1 MAEIKT
7 NTKGRVKTQ
16 IHTWCEFSKKVGDKN
31 KSRFPAKKVVKTSA
45 NHQNKSQFPWKQTK
59 SNFDGQTSVF
69 CSPHLFPMSL
79 ARTFCASS
87 GPPHFN
93 INSLL
98 WYKLG
103 CHQYAHCV
111 WSARQKI
118 KVQGPSSY
126 FIFQGPPSLQVSL
139 FFSTACWCSPTFV
152 RRLFC
157 FLLLR
162 IPKKKLR
169 RHPAITME
177 PGRRR
182 HSCVPAANRSY
193 RRSST
198 RSEASRLDDHDML
211 AFDEFLGHATH
222 LENCSVTWTFCSL
235 QVWDRHRQCGSEGS
249 KINLK
254 KSDFVWIYQRTKS
267 LIW

>member
-1 MAEIKT
+1 MAETKR

-16 IHTWCEFSKKVGDKN
+16 IRTWCEFSKKAGDKN

-45 NHQNKSQFPWKQTK
+45 NHQSKSQFPWKQTK
-59 SNFDGQTSVF
+59 SNFDGQTFVF
-69 CSPHLFPMSL
+69 CSPHLLPMSM

-118 KVQGPSSY
+118 K
-126 FIFQGPPSLQVSL
+126 FQGRSSLQVSL
-139 FFSTACWCSPTFV
+139 VFSTACWCSPTFV
-152 RRLFC
+152 RRLFY

-162 IPKKKLR
+162 IPQKILWPPSDYNGTWSTSPFLCSGSQPIISQVFNKVW
-169 RHPAITME
+169 
-177 PGRRR
+177 
-182 HSCVPAANRSY
+182 CVLTWWY
-193 RRSST
+193 
-198 RSEASRLDDHDML
+198 

-222 LENCSVTWTFCSL
+222 LENCTVTWT
-235 QVWDRHRQCGSEGS
+235 
-249 KINLK
+249 
-254 KSDFVWIYQRTKS
+254 
-267 LIW
+267 